1 MSELEF
7 IDIFADNLK
16 YSIEKS
22 GKSIS
27 DIARDAKIS
36 KYTIY
41 RYLKKERI
49 PSITAVVNLSIALL
63 CNVNDLIPDYDKV
76 Y

>member
-27 DIARDAKIS
+27 EVARDSRIS
-36 KYTIY
+36 KNTIY
-41 RYLKKERI
+41 RYLRKERI

-63 CNVNDLIPDYDKV
+63 CNVNDLIDKFV
-76 Y
+76 CSC